1 MSKRAAAVL
10 AASAVLTGTGLAYAG
25 DELTSLSYISYLE
38 RYATVA
44 PAQGDG
50 PIDAVVNMPVL
61 GGDRVDTSRGAR
73 LEAVLAD
80 GSTLW
85 LDEFTTVDFDAIAN
99 SRENP
104 APRTVLYLHDGGGL
118 AIEVPETAL
127 GDGIVRLDTS
137 AGTSYLNRPGL
148 YRVAFRDGRLNVQVH
163 AGLAEVPSGPGSAL
177 LRAGQEGFRDADGA
191 VERATLAGPWD
202 DFWAW
207 VQERRQPA
215 GASRSSQVVD
225 APAGTRMHVLDSYGD
240 WVYVPTFSNYM
251 WRPHVALTWQPY
263 SCGRWVW
270 TPVGWTWV
278 AYEPWGWYPY
288 HYGSWYLD
296 ASFGWVWGWGS
307 VWGPAWVHWIHY
319 PGYVG
324 WCPSGYYDWWYW
336 NQGGHGGHGGGGGHW
351 PRPYVPGRWGDMALD
366 FSGRVR
372 LGRVDQRPWVVVPSD
387 RFADPR
393 VERVRVDPSTVL
405 RGGGNDYGRVRSGPL
420 VTPPSTRTG
429 IRRAIEDSFAGN
441 GGSDLPDLTPLL
453 EREIRSLP
461 GAGSGPV
468 RPVLTG
474 DLVRTVRPNPG
485 SGGEP
490 GSTRTTTRPPTDRWT
505 IARPGGDGTAP
516 NTTGQPRQRV
526 ISAPPSGSTGTSGT
540 TVRSAPGSRTTSPPL
555 TEPRT
560 PRSTVPSTRG
570 SGESQPRTKVRSD
583 PPAAPPKSSAPPP
596 SADPPSPR
604 NDRSTVVDG
613 SASARVRE
621 RLGVRAPDAQTV
633 RGSALTR
640 PVSGPAVPAA
650 PSVGR
655 SAPVTSVRSSAPPSA
670 PRSVSPGAGRSAGS
684 APRAAA
690 PSSGSSGGSK
700 SGSKSTSGSTRSS
713 GKSSSSSSS
722 RSHRPD

>member
-61 GGDRVDTSRGAR
+61 GGDRLDTSRGAR
-73 LEAVLAD
+73 LEVVLAD

-104 APRTVLYLHDGGGL
+104 ATRTVLYLHDGGGL
-118 AIEVPETAL
+118 ALEVPEAAL
-127 GDGIVRLDTS
+127 GDGTVRLDTS
-137 AGTSYLNRPGL
+137 AGTSFLNRPGL
-148 YRVAFRDGRLNVQVH
+148 YRVAFRGGRLNAQVH
-163 AGLAEVPSGPGSAL
+163 AGLAEVPSGPGSAV
-177 LRAGQEGFRDADGA
+177 LRTGQEGFRDADGA

-207 VQERRQPA
+207 VQERRQPV
-215 GASRSSQVVD
+215 GTSRSSEVVD
-225 APAGTRMHVLDSYGD
+225 APAGNRVHVLDSYGD

-324 WCPSGYYDWWYW
+324 WCPSGYYDWYYW
-336 NQGGHGGHGGGGGHW
+336 NHGGHGGHGGGGGHW

-366 FSGRVR
+366 FSGRVH

-387 RFADPR
+387 RFADQR

-420 VTPPSTRTG
+420 VTPPSGRSG
-429 IRRAIEDSFAGN
+429 IRRAIEDSFG
-441 GGSDLPDLTPLL
+441 GGTGSDLPDLTPLL

-461 GAGSGPV
+461 GAGTGPV

-474 DLVRTVRPNPG
+474 DVIRTVRTNPG
-485 SGGEP
+485 SPGGAP
-490 GSTRTTTRPPTDRWT
+490 GSTRTTTRPTTDRWT
-505 IARPGGDGTAP
+505 IARPGGDGTP
-516 NTTGQPRQRV
+516 PTTTGQPRQRV
-526 ISAPPSGSTGTSGT
+526 ISAPPSSPTGTSGS
-540 TVRSAPGSRTTSPPL
+540 TVRSAPGSRTTAPPAA
-555 TEPRT
+555 EPRT

-570 SGESQPRTKVRSD
+570 SGESQPRTQVRSA
-583 PPAAPPKSSAPPP
+583 PPSAQPKSSAPPSNP
-596 SADPPSPR
+596 DPPSS
-604 NDRSTVVDG
+604 NDRSTTIDG
-613 SASARVRE
+613 RWSSTVRE
-621 RLGVRAPDAQTV
+621 RVEFRAPVTQTD
-633 RGSALTR
+633 RSGTITR
-640 PVSGPAVPAA
+640 RVSGPPAAAA
-650 PSVGR
+650 PSAGR
-655 SAPVTSVRSSAPPSA
+655 SAPISSIRSSGPPS
-670 PRSVSPGAGRSAGS
+670 GGQGSASS
-684 APRAAA
+684 APRASA
-690 PSSGSSGGSK
+690 PSSGSSRGSKGGSA
-700 SGSKSTSGSTRSS
+700 SPRSTTRSS
-713 GKSSSSSSS
+713 SGSSS
-722 RSHRPD
+722 RGRGSD